1 MAREGYDLYSDI
13 VRPMP
18 ANIGCSSSVRQLSG
32 TAHQSSVRFG
42 LSPSS
47 SNPGLTR
54 HMLSLVPGNMSA
66 HNSRQ
71 LPLKKTYTAANLL
84 PPGII
89 QSSSLEHTRD
99 CLPDSLLDIASQFS
113 SMPLEMSEIFSRH
126 VHLQEQVQQRVT
138 QQKQLRLRKAMLGGC
153 NVAPGGSGT
162 LQLGNG
168 IQGLENF
175 SLASF
180 DSVTGNDMA
189 SRPRISGG
197 HMALTENICPEN
209 SRSINALGVNDS
221 KHLEIPTSKFLAAIS
236 AKVRATEGQWRG
248 LASGVPIQRSDVVA
262 PMNTPK
268 APKML
273 STLSSQQQHQ
283 LQIYQPQQEMR
294 RPYPFMLQQ
303 QDMRLSVQ
311 NRGSVNLAK
320 EMRSS
325 LGQVDPQ
332 QYARQHQI
340 NHQEPNP
347 GSMSI
352 VLAEME
358 NSNVSGFRGI
368 VERSQGWN

>member
-13 VRPMP
+13 VRPML
-18 ANIGCSSSVRQLSG
+18 ANIGCSLSVRQLSG

-42 LSPSS
+42 LSPSP

-54 HMLSLVPGNMSA
+54 HRLSLVPGNMSA

-71 LPLKKTYTAANLL
+71 LPLKKTFTAANLL

-89 QSSSLEHTRD
+89 QSSSLEHTRA
-99 CLPDSLLDIASQFS
+99 CLPDSLPDIASQFS
-113 SMPLEMSEIFSRH
+113 SMPLEMSEILSRH
-126 VHLQEQVQQRVT
+126 VHLQEQVHQRVT

-153 NVAPGGSGT
+153 NVTPGGSGT

-168 IQGLENF
+168 IQGLGNF

-180 DSVTGNDMA
+180 DSVTGYDMA
-189 SRPRISGG
+189 SRLGISGG
-197 HMALTENICPEN
+197 HMALTGNICPEN
-209 SRSINALGVNDS
+209 SRSSNALGV
-221 KHLEIPTSKFLAAIS
+221 AAIS
-236 AKVRATEGQWRG
+236 TKVRATEGQWRG

-268 APKML
+268 VPKMP

-283 LQIYQPQQEMR
+283 LQIYQPQQEMQ

-303 QDMRLSVQ
+303 QDMRLSAQ
-311 NRGSVNLAK
+311 NRGSVNLAEK
-320 EMRSS
+320 MRSS

-358 NSNVSGFRGI
+358 NSNVLGFRGI
-368 VERSQGWN
+368 VERSQGWK